1 MAKEK
6 NEKKPKST
14 KGFMTPLI
22 VGVIFFGVSWFY
34 WPNFEVFFTAHYFKT
49 FNSSIA
55 PMFILALY
63 LVAVLIVVFA
73 LARLFKR
80 WPLFLGTFLPIAIYL
95 GYQEW
100 NSYHTLH
107 KYIDAGG
114 LLALLFKV
122 FSNRVWW

>member
-6 NEKKPKST
+6 NEKKPKAT

-22 VGVIFFGVSWFY
+22 VGMFFLGASWFY
-34 WPNFEVFFTAHYFKT
+34 WPRFLIFFMRYYFQE
-49 FNSSIA
+49 FHSSIN
-55 PMFILALY
+55 PLFVLALY
-63 LVAVLIVVFA
+63 LFVVLLLVFI
-73 LARLFKR
+73 LARLFKT
-80 WPLFLGTFLPIAIYL
+80 WLLFLGTFLPIVIYL
-95 GYQEW
+95 GYHEW

-114 LLALLFKV
+114 FLTLLFNV